1 MYIILTYDIEV
12 ERVSRVLKI
21 CRKYLNW
28 VQNSVLEGEMNKAQL
43 KRLKSEL
50 ERVIDDEKDS
60 VTFYKLRTTQY
71 FEKETLGITKGMEEL
86 IL

>member
-43 KRLKSEL
+43 KRLKTEL